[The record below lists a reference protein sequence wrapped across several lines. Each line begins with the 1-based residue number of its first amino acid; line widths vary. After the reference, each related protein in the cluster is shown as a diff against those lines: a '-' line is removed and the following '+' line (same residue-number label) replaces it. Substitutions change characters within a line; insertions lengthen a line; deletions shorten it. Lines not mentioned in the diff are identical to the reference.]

1 MRLHRRRVLAC
12 KKKTVASNILTVTS
26 AAGSA
31 SGKTT
36 ITVSET
42 LGAGNS
48 FKYKVG
54 DGLVLPSVGD
64 SCTTGYTAWNGS
76 DEITAATG
84 KTIVIVEVDSDNKA
98 VRVGSTTV
106 TAK

>member
-1 MRLHRRRVLAC
+1 M
-12 KKKTVASNILTVTS
+12 
-26 AAGSA
+26 
-31 SGKTT
+31 
-36 ITVSET
+36 
-42 LGAGNS
+42 
-48 FKYKVG
+48 
-54 DGLVLPSVGD
+54 LPSVGD

-98 VRVGSTTV
+98 VRVGSAVV